1 METEMVTSDGKYN
14 IGFSTGEDALG
25 NGDTEPVLEISRRTA
40 VDAEKGWQYEWEH
53 VGLFTADQVIDVLR
67 RVEALPF

>member
-1 METEMVTSDGKYN
+1 MEMVTTDGEYN

-40 VDAEKGWQYEWEH
+40 VALEGRQYQWKR
-53 VGLFTADQVIDVLR
+53 VGLFTANELIDVLR